1 LAEMVGYGE
10 YGVIFEKGSELAL
23 ADALAQVL
31 EDPTLRHKFG
41 RTGREYVMAERT
53 WGRSAQ
59 LFSCA
64 LPHLANVSSHCEL

>member
-41 RTGREYVMAERT
+41 KKGREYVLVERA
-53 WGRSAQ
+53 WLHSS
-59 LFSCA
+59 LCFSKA
-64 LPHLANVSSHCEL
+64 INYLS